1 MKKIVALLLI
11 LALLGGGGYA
21 YYQHTQKVAKDEAAK
36 KAASAPAEVVERVL
50 KKQEVPLYAELPGRT
65 TAHKVAEIRPQVT
78 GIINRR
84 LFEEGSDVTE
94 GQQMYQINPAPFEAV
109 LNSAKADLMKAQA
122 NMKSVEAKA
131 QRYAGLVKINAI
143 SKQEYD
149 DTLAALE
156 QAKADIAIA
165 QASVETAQ
173 INLDFTK
180 VYAPISGRVGKSTV
194 TEGALVTAGQESSLA
209 TITQL
214 DPIYVDLTQSSKD
227 LMSLR
232 EKTANREKTAVSLLV
247 EDNKEPYPHEGEI
260 QFSEVT
266 VDPTTGM
273 VQLRAIF
280 PNPEHSLLPGL
291 FVRARIKLDTI
302 SAILLPQKAAIRNP
316 DGSLSV
322 WKISSDNKVSL
333 APIQVDRALNSDWI
347 VSNGLDDGDAIV
359 VSGFQKVA
367 ANATVKPIS
376 EEEAAKKAAAEKAK
390 NEADAKAKA
399 QKDDKK
405 DGDKKDDAAKD
416 SDKAGSDKKDAAD
429 KDATPTGSDN
439 NAAPAQAP
447 ASAPAGNDTQNN
459 AVDPDKLKDDAIKAP
474 GAKDDT
480 APAPAPSPAES
491 PEELVPE
498 APKTDTPNTAPNSG
512 GKP

>member
-1 MKKIVALLLI
+1 MKKLVVVLLLLVLI
-11 LALLGGGGYA
+11 GGGGYA
-21 YYQHTQKVAKDEAAK
+21 YYHHTQKVAKEAADK
-36 KAASAPAEVVERVL
+36 KAASAPAEVVERIL
-50 KKQEVPLYAELPGRT
+50 KKQDVPLYAELPGRT

-78 GIINRR
+78 GIINKR
-84 LFEEGSDVTE
+84 LFEEGSDVE
-94 GQQMYQINPAPFEAV
+94 QGQQMYQINPAPFQAI

-122 NMKSVEAKA
+122 NSKSVEAKA

-143 SKQEYD
+143 SKQDYD
-149 DTLAALE
+149 DTMATLE

-180 VYAPISGRVGKSTV
+180 VYAPISGRVGKSNV
-194 TEGALVTAGQESSLA
+194 TEGALVTAGQEASLA

-227 LMSLR
+227 LLALR
-232 EKTANREKTAVSLLV
+232 EKIAGREKTTVSLLV
-247 EDNKEPYPHEGEI
+247 EDSTQPYKHDGEI

-302 SAILLPQKAAIRNP
+302 NAILLPQKAAIRNP

-322 WKISSDNKVSL
+322 WKVSADNKVNL
-333 APIQVDRALNSDWI
+333 FPIQVDRALNSDWI
-347 VSNGLDDGDAIV
+347 VSSGLEEGDAVV

-367 ANATVKPIS
+367 ANGAVKPIS
-376 EEEAAKKAAAEKAK
+376 EEEAAQ
-390 NEADAKAKA
+390 KAKA
-399 QKDDKK
+399 DAAVKKPADGNDKQAGKPADPADKDAAPATAPDAAKAGD
-405 DGDKKDDAAKD
+405 DGSIKKDDAIA
-416 SDKAGSDKKDAAD
+416 
-429 KDATPTGSDN
+429 
-439 NAAPAQAP
+439 
-447 ASAPAGNDTQNN
+447 
-459 AVDPDKLKDDAIKAP
+459 AP

-480 APAPAPSPAES
+480 ATTPAPSPAETPAPDGLAPAGS
-491 PEELVPE
+491 PAPGGD
-498 APKTDTPNTAPNSG
+498 APKTDTPNTG